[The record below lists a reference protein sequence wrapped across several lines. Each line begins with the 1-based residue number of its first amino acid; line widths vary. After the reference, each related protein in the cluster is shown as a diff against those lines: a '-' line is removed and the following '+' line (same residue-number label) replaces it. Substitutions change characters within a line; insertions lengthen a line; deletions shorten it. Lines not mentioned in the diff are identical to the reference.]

1 MMVGVEPLLRM
12 ALLLALLGSGLV
24 AGVFFAFS
32 TFVMGALARLPAPA
46 GVAAMQS
53 INRVV
58 VNALFLGAFLGTALL
73 CAVLLLFAAL
83 GHAPGRDAALVL
95 GALAYLVGTV
105 GVTMAA
111 NVPRNEALAPLDPA
125 GVEAAAYWPHYVR
138 EWTRWNHLRC
148 AASLAAMA
156 AFAVGLG

>member
-1 MMVGVEPLLRM
+1 MT
-12 ALLLALLGSGLV
+12 LLLALLGAGLI

-32 TFVMGALARLPAPA
+32 AFVMGALARLPAAA
-46 GVAAMQS
+46 GVAAMQA

-58 VNALFLGAFLGTALL
+58 INPHFLGVFLGTALP
-73 CAVLLLFAAL
+73 CATLLLLAAL
-83 GHAPGRDAALVL
+83 GHAPGRETALFL

-111 NVPRNEALAPLDPA
+111 NVPRNEALAPLDPV

-148 AASLAAMA
+148 TASLAAMA
-156 AFAVGLG
+156 AFAMALG